1 MVMLE
6 IVQKH
11 EIIIEYQE
19 VEIIN
24 LFRNVL
30 EQLNLLN
37 GENNTQF
44 SPDSPAIK
52 EVTEE
57 DDQSSELS
65 VEIEALN
72 S

>member
-37 GENNTQF
+37 GIYN
-44 SPDSPAIK
+44 P
-52 EVTEE
+52 
-57 DDQSSELS
+57 
-65 VEIEALN
+65 
-72 S
+72 

>member
-24 LFRNVL
+24 LFRSVL

-37 GENNTQF
+37 GENNTHI
-44 SPDSPAIK
+44 PDNLINNIK
-52 EVTEE
+52 EVDEE
-57 DDQSSELS
+57 DDQSSES
-65 VEIEALN
+65 VTESQVA
-72 S
+72 